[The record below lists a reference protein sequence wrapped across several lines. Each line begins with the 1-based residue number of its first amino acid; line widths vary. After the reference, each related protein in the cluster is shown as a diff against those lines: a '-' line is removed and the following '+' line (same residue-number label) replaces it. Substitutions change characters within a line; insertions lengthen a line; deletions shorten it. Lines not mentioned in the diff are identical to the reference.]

1 MQVLRIE
8 EWQKS
13 FIAGEIRK
21 HKDYYVIYFN
31 KRPLWLLLRN
41 IYYDESMQEKFP
53 NEHYKSSHQVPI
65 YSIMKNSRKVGMF
78 FARTGEESGKDF
90 LFCPRNKDIKKD
102 YYIWDLEDK
111 HIVRDYAK
119 IHRML

>member
-1 MQVLRIE
+1 MEVTRIE
-8 EWQKS
+8 GWQRS

-21 HKDYYVIYFN
+21 HKDYHIVYFN

-53 NEHYKSSHQVPI
+53 NEHYKSSQQVPI
-65 YSIMKNSRKVGMF
+65 YSIVKNHRKVGIF
-78 FARTGEESGKDF
+78 FPRTAEETGNDF
-90 LFCPRNKDIKKD
+90 LYCPKNKNIKKD
-102 YYIWDLEDK
+102 YYIWDLKDK